1 MRTNAPGRDAVLR
14 ESAVS
19 RETADALDLYVA
31 QLTRWQAIKNLVGP
45 STLAE
50 VWTRHIADSLQ
61 LLALAPDATRWLDLG
76 SGAGIPGLIL
86 AIAGRGRPGFR
97 VDLVESNGRKGAFL
111 QETARLTGAPARV
124 HVARI
129 ETVIARFD
137 DAQIVTARALAP
149 LSQLLSW
156 TAPLL
161 KNGATGLFP
170 KGRDV
175 STELTEAGERWKFEA
190 DLIPSRTDS
199 EARIVRVSSVSGL
212 LP

>member
-1 MRTNAPGRDAVLR
+1 MKTSAVGRDAVLR
-14 ESAVS
+14 QAGVS
-19 RETADALDLYVA
+19 RETAEALDLYVA
-31 QLTRWQAIKNLVGP
+31 QLTRWQSIKNLVGP

-50 VWTRHIADSLQ
+50 VWTRHVADSLQ

-86 AIAGRGRPGFR
+86 AIAGRDRPGFH

-111 QETARLTGAPARV
+111 QETARLTGAAAKI

-129 ETVIARFD
+129 ETVVGGFTET
-137 DAQIVTARALAP
+137 QIVTARALAP
-149 LSQLLSW
+149 LSQLLAW

-175 STELTEAGERWKFEA
+175 LTELTEAEERWRFAA

-199 EARIVRVSSVSGL
+199 DARIVRISSVSGL

>member
-1 MRTNAPGRDAVLR
+1 MKISAVGRDAVLR
-14 ESAVS
+14 QAGVS
-19 RETADALDLYVA
+19 RETAEALDLYVA
-31 QLTRWQAIKNLVGP
+31 QLTRWQSIKNLVGP

-50 VWTRHIADSLQ
+50 VWTRHVADSLQ

-86 AIAGRGRPGFR
+86 AIAGRDRQGFH
-97 VDLVESNGRKGAFL
+97 VESNGRKGAFL
-111 QETARLTGAPARV
+111 QETARLTGAAAKI

-129 ETVIARFD
+129 ETVIGGFTET
-137 DAQIVTARALAP
+137 QIVTARALAP
-149 LSQLLSW
+149 LSQLLAW

-175 STELTEAGERWKFEA
+175 LTELTEAEERWRFAA

-199 EARIVRVSSVSGL
+199 DARIVRISSVSGL